1 MSLQASDGELRR
13 LSEQLLQKDEVLLKL
28 QREKEH
34 LVELS
39 QVRAGQWEER
49 DVVVTS
55 MIRRM
60 RE

>member
-49 DVVVTS
+49 DVVVMS